1 MKEKNGLLQ
10 KIVGAVGIALCVVF
24 VPLLLI
30 NVTLIVKSYTSPDK
44 VPDFLGYKPF
54 IVLSGSMEPSIM
66 TGDMVFV
73 KETDPDSLKVGD
85 VIAYKSGSAVVT
97 HRIVEVKSEN
107 GETRYVTQ
115 GDANNAADQ
124 GLVKP
129 ADVEGIYQRRVAGAG
144 NLAMFMQTT
153 TRMILFV
160 VCPLVLFVL
169 WDVIRRQLES
179 RKEVSRTKE
188 LEMELERLRAE
199 KGGRRGRAEPE

>member
-10 KIVGAVGIALCVVF
+10 KIMGAVGIALCVVF

-124 GLVKP
+124 SLVKP

-153 TRMILFV
+153 TGMILFV

-199 KGGRRGRAEPE
+199 KG

>member
-124 GLVKP
+124 SLVKP

-153 TRMILFV
+153 TGMILFV

-188 LEMELERLRAE
+188 LELELERLRAE
-199 KGGRRGRAEPE
+199 KG

>member
-153 TRMILFV
+153 TGMILFV

-199 KGGRRGRAEPE
+199 KG

>member
-97 HRIVEVKSEN
+97 HRIDRKS
-107 GETRYVTQ
+107 
-115 GDANNAADQ
+115 
-124 GLVKP
+124 
-129 ADVEGIYQRRVAGAG
+129 
-144 NLAMFMQTT
+144 
-153 TRMILFV
+153 V
-160 VCPLVLFVL
+160 V
-169 WDVIRRQLES
+169 
-179 RKEVSRTKE
+179 
-188 LEMELERLRAE
+188 
-199 KGGRRGRAEPE
+199 

>member
-129 ADVEGIYQRRVAGAG
+129 ADVEGIYQRRIAGAG

-153 TRMILFV
+153 TGMILFV

-199 KGGRRGRAEPE
+199 KG

>member
-97 HRIVEVKSEN
+97 HRTVEVKSEN

-124 GLVKP
+124 GMVKP

-153 TRMILFV
+153 TGMILFV

-188 LEMELERLRAE
+188 LELELERLRAE
-199 KGGRRGRAEPE
+199 KG

>member
-153 TRMILFV
+153 TGMSLFV

-199 KGGRRGRAEPE
+199 KG

>member
-124 GLVKP
+124 GMVKP
-129 ADVEGIYQRRVAGAG
+129 ADVEGIYQRRIAGAG

-153 TRMILFV
+153 TGMILFV

-199 KGGRRGRAEPE
+199 KG

>member
-44 VPDFLGYKPF
+44 VPDFFGYKPF

-115 GDANNAADQ
+115 VDANNAADQ
-124 GLVKP
+124 GMVKP
-129 ADVEGIYQRRVAGAG
+129 ADVEGIYQRRIAGAG

-153 TRMILFV
+153 TGMILFV

-179 RKEVSRTKE
+179 RKEMSRTKE

-199 KGGRRGRAEPE
+199 KG

>member
-10 KIVGAVGIALCVVF
+10 KIVGAVGIAVCVVF

-124 GLVKP
+124 GMVKP

-153 TRMILFV
+153 TGMILFV

-199 KGGRRGRAEPE
+199 KG

>member
-124 GLVKP
+124 SL
-129 ADVEGIYQRRVAGAG
+129 
-144 NLAMFMQTT
+144 
-153 TRMILFV
+153 
-160 VCPLVLFVL
+160 
-169 WDVIRRQLES
+169 
-179 RKEVSRTKE
+179 VSRRTWKAFTREE
-188 LEMELERLRAE
+188 LPERE
-199 KGGRRGRAEPE
+199 IWPCSCRRPRE

>member
-124 GLVKP
+124 SLVKP
-129 ADVEGIYQRRVAGAG
+129 TDVEGIYQRRVAGAG

-153 TRMILFV
+153 TGMILFV

-199 KGGRRGRAEPE
+199 KG

>member
-1 MKEKNGLLQ
+1 MTEKNGLLQ

-124 GLVKP
+124 SLVKP

-153 TRMILFV
+153 TGMILFV

-199 KGGRRGRAEPE
+199 KG

>member
-124 GLVKP
+124 GMVKP

-153 TRMILFV
+153 TGMILFV

-188 LEMELERLRAE
+188 LELELERLRAE
-199 KGGRRGRAEPE
+199 KG

>member
-44 VPDFLGYKPF
+44 VPDFFGYKPF

-124 GLVKP
+124 GMVKP
-129 ADVEGIYQRRVAGAG
+129 ADVEGIYQRRIAGAG

-153 TRMILFV
+153 TGVILFV

-179 RKEVSRTKE
+179 RKEMSRTKE

-199 KGGRRGRAEPE
+199 KG

>member
-54 IVLSGSMEPSIM
+54 IVLSGSMEPSIT

-124 GLVKP
+124 GMVKP
-129 ADVEGIYQRRVAGAG
+129 ADVEGIYQRRIAGAG

-153 TRMILFV
+153 TGMILFV

-179 RKEVSRTKE
+179 RKEMSRTKE

-199 KGGRRGRAEPE
+199 KG

>member
-44 VPDFLGYKPF
+44 VPDFFGYKPF

-124 GLVKP
+124 GMGKP
-129 ADVEGIYQRRVAGAG
+129 ADVEGIYQRRIAGAG

-153 TRMILFV
+153 TGMILFV

-179 RKEVSRTKE
+179 RKEMSRTKE

-199 KGGRRGRAEPE
+199 KG

>member
-124 GLVKP
+124 SLVKP

-153 TRMILFV
+153 TGMILFV
-160 VCPLVLFVL
+160 ACPLVLFVL

-199 KGGRRGRAEPE
+199 KG

>member
-1 MKEKNGLLQ
+1 MLQ

-124 GLVKP
+124 GMVKP

-153 TRMILFV
+153 TGMILFV

-188 LEMELERLRAE
+188 LELELERLRAE
-199 KGGRRGRAEPE
+199 KG

>member
-30 NVTLIVKSYTSPDK
+30 FVTLIVKSYTCPDK

-124 GLVKP
+124 SLVKP

-153 TRMILFV
+153 TGMILFV

-199 KGGRRGRAEPE
+199 KG

>member
-124 GLVKP
+124 SLVKP

-144 NLAMFMQTT
+144 NLAMFMHTT
-153 TRMILFV
+153 TGMILFV

-199 KGGRRGRAEPE
+199 KG

>member
-30 NVTLIVKSYTSPDK
+30 NVTLIVKSYISPDK

-124 GLVKP
+124 SLVKP

-153 TRMILFV
+153 TGMILFV

-199 KGGRRGRAEPE
+199 KG

>member
-44 VPDFLGYKPF
+44 VPDFFGYKPF
-54 IVLSGSMEPSIM
+54 IVLSGSMEHSIM

-124 GLVKP
+124 GMVKP
-129 ADVEGIYQRRVAGAG
+129 ADVEGIYQRRIAGAG

-153 TRMILFV
+153 TGMILFV

-179 RKEVSRTKE
+179 RKEMSRTKE

-199 KGGRRGRAEPE
+199 KG

>member
-1 MKEKNGLLQ
+1 MLQ

-124 GLVKP
+124 SLVKP

-153 TRMILFV
+153 TGMILFV

-199 KGGRRGRAEPE
+199 KG

>member
-1 MKEKNGLLQ
+1 MRDEGKNGLLQ

-124 GLVKP
+124 SLVKP

-153 TRMILFV
+153 TGMILFV

-199 KGGRRGRAEPE
+199 KG

>member
-124 GLVKP
+124 SLVKL

-153 TRMILFV
+153 TGMILFV

-199 KGGRRGRAEPE
+199 KG

>member
-44 VPDFLGYKPF
+44 VPDFFGYKPF

-115 GDANNAADQ
+115 GDANDAADQ
-124 GLVKP
+124 GMVKP
-129 ADVEGIYQRRVAGAG
+129 ADVEGIYQRRIAGAG

-153 TRMILFV
+153 TGMILFV

-179 RKEVSRTKE
+179 RKEMSRTKE

-199 KGGRRGRAEPE
+199 KG

>member
-44 VPDFLGYKPF
+44 VPDFFGYKPF

-73 KETDPDSLKVGD
+73 KEPDPDSLKVGD

-124 GLVKP
+124 GMVKP

-153 TRMILFV
+153 TGMILFV
-160 VCPLVLFVL
+160 VCPLVLFEL

-179 RKEVSRTKE
+179 RKEMSRTKE

-199 KGGRRGRAEPE
+199 KG

>member
-85 VIAYKSGSAVVT
+85 VSAYKSGSAVVT

-124 GLVKP
+124 GMVKP
-129 ADVEGIYQRRVAGAG
+129 ADVEGIYQRRIAGAG

-153 TRMILFV
+153 TGMILFV

-179 RKEVSRTKE
+179 RKEMSRTKE

-199 KGGRRGRAEPE
+199 KG

>member
-97 HRIVEVKSEN
+97 HRIVEVKSET

-115 GDANNAADQ
+115 GDANTAADQ
-124 GLVKP
+124 SLVKP

-153 TRMILFV
+153 TGMILFV

-199 KGGRRGRAEPE
+199 KG

>member
-54 IVLSGSMEPSIM
+54 IVLSGSMQPSIM

-124 GLVKP
+124 SLVKP

-153 TRMILFV
+153 TGMILFV

-199 KGGRRGRAEPE
+199 KG

>member
-124 GLVKP
+124 SLVKP

-144 NLAMFMQTT
+144 HLAMFMQTT
-153 TRMILFV
+153 TGMILFV

-199 KGGRRGRAEPE
+199 KG